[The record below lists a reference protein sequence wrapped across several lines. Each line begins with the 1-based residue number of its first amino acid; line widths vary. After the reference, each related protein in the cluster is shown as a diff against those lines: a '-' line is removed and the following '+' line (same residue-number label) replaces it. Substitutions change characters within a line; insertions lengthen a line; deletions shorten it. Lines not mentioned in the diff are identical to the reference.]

1 MKPGSLKIRCPYL
14 WTSYECKMETKKYKG
29 NTKYKN
35 STLTEEIVI
44 SDMIWTCKE
53 YCIAAFVNGS

>member
-1 MKPGSLKIRCPYL
+1 
-14 WTSYECKMETKKYKG
+14 METKKYKG

-44 SDMIWTCKE
+44 SDMIWTSKE
-53 YCIAAFVNGS
+53 HCIAAFVDGS

>member
-1 MKPGSLKIRCPYL
+1 MIVAFVRFERYEVGHYLEKRSIR
-14 WTSYECKMETKKYKG
+14 KYKG